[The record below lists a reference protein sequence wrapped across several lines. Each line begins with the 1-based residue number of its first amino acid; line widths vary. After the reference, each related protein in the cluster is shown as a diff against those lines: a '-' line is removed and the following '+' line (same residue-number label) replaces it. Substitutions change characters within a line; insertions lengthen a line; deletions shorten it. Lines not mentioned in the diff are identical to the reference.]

1 VLLSRLL
8 EGSRNELKPLTAL
21 HVSQLWHA
29 WRKIKD
35 LALLLHSLVR
45 WVGIPMPI
53 KIDLVAELQTALT
66 DPDVRAALSAYIK
79 QAVKEALAE
88 RDTDSWLDQK
98 GAAALLGL
106 TIPSFTGKRRR
117 YPELDQMSAGN
128 R

>member
-1 VLLSRLL
+1 MR
-8 EGSRNELKPLTAL
+8 T
-21 HVSQLWHA
+21 
-29 WRKIKD
+29 
-35 LALLLHSLVR
+35 
-45 WVGIPMPI
+45 PMPI

-66 DPDVRAALSAYIK
+66 DPDVRAVLSAYIK

-128 R
+128 GRMRRWRRADLEHWLREQGTPGRRKRNPQPFSFFGSDSDSE

>member
-1 VLLSRLL
+1 
-8 EGSRNELKPLTAL
+8 
-21 HVSQLWHA
+21 
-29 WRKIKD
+29 
-35 LALLLHSLVR
+35 
-45 WVGIPMPI
+45 MPI

-66 DPDVRAALSAYIK
+66 DPDVRAVLSAYIK

-117 YPELDQMSAGN
+117 YPELDQMSAGTVGCGAGVGLTLNTGYVN
-128 R
+128 RGTTGKTETESAALFLFRK